1 MVIRVVTDSVA
12 DIPADLVAK
21 LNIVVVPL
29 TVTFGQQDYLDG
41 IDITSGEFFQ
51 RLALSG
57 DLPKTTQPSI
67 GAFQEVYEKLT
78 AEGNEI
84 LSIHASSKLSGTFN
98 SASQAVKE
106 VKGIKIEMVDTMNV
120 SLAEG
125 LTVIAAARMALEKG
139 VKLEE
144 VAGFAKET
152 ASKVDVY
159 ITVDTLEFLRRG
171 GRIGKAAALVG
182 TLLKVKPILTIREGA
197 VHPYGKART
206 RVKAVE
212 QIKEIVMAAG
222 PYAEIAVIH
231 ATTPGEMKTLK
242 EDLQGL
248 SPNTEII
255 EGTIGATIGT
265 HGGPGVLGV
274 VTRKE

>member
-1 MVIRVVTDSVA
+1 MAIRIVTDSVA
-12 DIPADLVAK
+12 DIPADLVEK
-21 LNIVVVPL
+21 LKIIVVPL

-41 IDITSGEFFQ
+41 IDITSSEFFQ
-51 RLALSG
+51 RLASGG

-67 GAFQEVYEKLT
+67 GAFQEVYQKLT

-84 LSIHASSKLSGTFN
+84 VSIHASSKLSGTFN
-98 SASQAVKE
+98 SASQAAKE
-106 VKGIKIEMVDTMNV
+106 VDGIKIELVDTMNV

-125 LTVIAAARMALEKG
+125 LTVIAAARMAQKKDA
-139 VKLEE
+139 KLKE
-144 VAGFAKET
+144 VAEFAKKT
-152 ASKVDVY
+152 AAKVDVY
-159 ITVDTLEFLRRG
+159 ITVDTLEYLKRG

-206 RVKAVE
+206 RVKAVAL
-212 QIKEIVMAAG
+212 IKDIVTEGG
-222 PYAEIAVIH
+222 PYAEIAVLH
-231 ATTPGEMKTLK
+231 ATTPEEMKALK
-242 EDLQGL
+242 GELQHL
-248 SPNTEII
+248 SPNMDII
-255 EGTIGATIGT
+255 EGNIGATIGT